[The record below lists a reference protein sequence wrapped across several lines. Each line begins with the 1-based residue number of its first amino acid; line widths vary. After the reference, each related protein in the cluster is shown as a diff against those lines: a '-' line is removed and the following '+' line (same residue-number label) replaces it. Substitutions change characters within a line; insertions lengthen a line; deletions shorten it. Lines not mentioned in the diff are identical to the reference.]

1 MKHSIWLLV
10 AGLAL
15 TIFSCKKDDGGT
27 IPPPTTEDFTFPAN
41 STKFSATLYTSTTSI
56 ANNGTFDIRFVLYNI
71 TSAFGAAAE
80 ITFSNDK
87 VQITESVVGPAFGPA
102 EAIIS
107 LRGPVPG
114 APNTYSFGVT
124 YKAGSNLSLTGSGV
138 IVKLKCKATAAGT
151 ANFTITPA
159 KLEIKK
165 SDGTPISNFGT
176 ILIENASVVI
186 N

>member
-15 TIFSCKKDDGGT
+15 TIFSCKKDDGT
-27 IPPPTTEDFTFPAN
+27 ITPPDTTEDFSYPAN
-41 STKFSATLYTSTTSI
+41 TTKFSATLFTSTTSI
-56 ANNGTFDIRFVLYNI
+56 AVNGTFDVRFVLYNV
-71 TSAFGAAAE
+71 TSAFGAASE

-87 VQITESVVGPAFGPA
+87 VQVTESVVGPAIGPA
-102 EAIIS
+102 DAVIS
-107 LRGPVPG
+107 LRGPVPT
-114 APNTYSFGVT
+114 APNTYAFGVT
-124 YKAGSNLSLTGSGV
+124 YRAGSTSSLTGSGV
-138 IVKLKCKATAAGT
+138 IVKLKCKAIAAGT
-151 ANFTITPA
+151 ANFTINPA

-176 ILIENASVVI
+176 ILIENASVTI

>member
-15 TIFSCKKDDGGT
+15 TIFSCKKEDSGT
-27 IPPPTTEDFTFPAN
+27 PVVTEDFSYPPNT
-41 STKFSATLYTSTTSI
+41 TKFSATLYTSTTTI
-56 ANNGTFDIRFVLYNI
+56 ANNGTFDVRLVLYNV
-71 TSAFGAAAE
+71 TAAFGAAAE
-80 ITFSNDK
+80 ITFDNTR
-87 VQITESVVGPAFGPA
+87 VQITESVAGPAFGPA
-102 EAIIS
+102 DAIIS
-107 LRGPVPG
+107 LRSPATAP
-114 APNTYSFGVT
+114 PNTFAYAVT
-124 YKAGSNLSLTGSGV
+124 YRAGSTSNLTGSGV
-138 IVKLKCKATAAGT
+138 IVKLKCKAIAAGT

-165 SDGTPISNFGT
+165 SDGTPITNFGT

>member
-15 TIFSCKKDDGGT
+15 TIFSCKKDDSGT
-27 IPPPTTEDFTFPAN
+27 PPTTTEDFSYPAN
-41 STKFSATLYTSTTSI
+41 TTKFSATLYTTTTTI
-56 ANNGTFDIRFVLYNI
+56 ASNGTFDVRFVLYNVS
-71 TSAFGAAAE
+71 SAFGAASE

-87 VQITESVVGPAFGPA
+87 VQITESVVGPAFGPTDA
-102 EAIIS
+102 VIS

-114 APNTYSFGVT
+114 APNTYAVGIT
-124 YKAGSNLSLTGSGV
+124 YRAGSTSNLTGSGV
-138 IVKLKCKATAAGT
+138 FVKLKCKAIATGT
-151 ANFTITPA
+151 ASFTITPA

-165 SDGTPISNFGT
+165 SDGTPITNFGT
-176 ILIENASVVI
+176 ILIENTSVVI